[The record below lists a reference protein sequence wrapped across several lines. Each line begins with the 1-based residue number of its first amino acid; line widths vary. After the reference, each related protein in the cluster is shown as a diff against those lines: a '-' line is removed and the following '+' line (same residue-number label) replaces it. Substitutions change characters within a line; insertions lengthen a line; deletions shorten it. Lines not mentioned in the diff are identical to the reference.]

1 MIIRNSDRI
10 FEREDSMSNEPENI
24 KSFTCP
30 KCSNSSF
37 ETGEIRTTGAGLS
50 RFLDLQNQKFAHITC
65 DSCGYTEFFKRGGG
79 RAGNILDLFMG
90 G

>member
-1 MIIRNSDRI
+1 
-10 FEREDSMSNEPENI
+10 MSNEPENVQSYI
-24 KSFTCP
+24 CP
-30 KCSNSSF
+30 KCSNNSF
-37 ETGEIRTTGAGLS
+37 ETGEIRTTGSGLS

-65 DSCGYTEFFKRGGG
+65 DSCGYTEFFKRRGG